1 MAAKVI
7 LRVTAVS
14 WVALLV
20 RQQEDMVV
28 ML

>member
-1 MAAKVI
+1 MAAKVT

-14 WVALLV
+14 WVVLLV